1 MMGHNGY
8 GVRQRP
14 INRRGMIAVALL
26 ATFFGSVFSPPASA
40 ADGPIRTIMAF
51 GDSLT
56 SGYGLPPADAFPVKL
71 EAALRARGH
80 AVRVINAGVAGD
92 TTAGGRARL
101 AWMLA
106 DKPDAVILELGAND
120 GLRGLD
126 PAETLANLRAIM
138 EQLKAADLPVLLAGM
153 RAPPNLGRDF
163 GAEFDT
169 IFATVA
175 LEYDALFYPF
185 FLEGVAARPTLN
197 QNDGIHPNSAGVTIV
212 VERIIPSVEALL
224 SRVQP

>member
-1 MMGHNGY
+1 MGHNGY
-8 GVRQRP
+8 GVRRRP
-14 INRRGMIAVALL
+14 INRRGMIAVAFL
-26 ATFFGSVFSPPASA
+26 ATFFGGVFSPLVSA

-71 EAALRARGH
+71 EAALRALGH

-197 QNDGIHPNSAGVTIV
+197 QNDGIHPNSAGVAIV

>member
-1 MMGHNGY
+1 MMGPNGY

-26 ATFFGSVFSPPASA
+26 ATFFGGVFSPPASA

-101 AWMLA
+101 AWTRA

-197 QNDGIHPNSAGVTIV
+197 QNDGIHPNSAGVAIV
-212 VERIIPSVEALL
+212 VKRIIPSVEALL

>member
-26 ATFFGSVFSPPASA
+26 ATFFGGVFSPPASA

-197 QNDGIHPNSAGVTIV
+197 QNDGIHPNSAGVAIV

>member
-1 MMGHNGY
+1 MMDPNGY
-8 GVRQRP
+8 GVRQWP

-26 ATFFGSVFSPPASA
+26 ATFFGGVFSPPASA

-197 QNDGIHPNSAGVTIV
+197 QNDGIHPNSAGVAIV

>member
-1 MMGHNGY
+1 MIGHNGY

-26 ATFFGSVFSPPASA
+26 ATFFGGVFSPPASA

-197 QNDGIHPNSAGVTIV
+197 QNDGIHPNSAGVAIV

>member
-26 ATFFGSVFSPPASA
+26 ATFFGGVFSPPASA

-106 DKPDAVILELGAND
+106 DKPDAVVLELGAND

-197 QNDGIHPNSAGVTIV
+197 QNDGIHPNSAGVAIV

>member
-1 MMGHNGY
+1 MGPNGY

-26 ATFFGSVFSPPASA
+26 ATFFGGVFRPPASA

-197 QNDGIHPNSAGVTIV
+197 QNDGIHPNSAGVAIV

>member
-1 MMGHNGY
+1 MGHNGY

-26 ATFFGSVFSPPASA
+26 ATFFGGVFSPPASA

>member
-1 MMGHNGY
+1 MMGYNRY

-26 ATFFGSVFSPPASA
+26 ATFFGGVFSPPASV
-40 ADGPIRTIMAF
+40 ADGSIRTIMAF

-197 QNDGIHPNSAGVTIV
+197 QNDGIHPNSAGVAIV
-212 VERIIPSVEALL
+212 VERIIPSVEVLL
-224 SRVQP
+224 SRVPP

>member
-1 MMGHNGY
+1 MGPNGY

-26 ATFFGSVFSPPASA
+26 ATFFGGVFSPPASA

-126 PAETLANLRAIM
+126 PAETQANLRAIM

-197 QNDGIHPNSAGVTIV
+197 QNDGIHPNSAGVAIV

>member
-1 MMGHNGY
+1 MMSHNGY

-14 INRRGMIAVALL
+14 INRRGMIALALL
-26 ATFFGSVFSPPASA
+26 ATFFGGVFSHPASA

-80 AVRVINAGVAGD
+80 AVRIINAGVAGD

-175 LEYDALFYPF
+175 LEHDALFYPF

-212 VERIIPSVEALL
+212 VERIIRSVEALL

>member
-26 ATFFGSVFSPPASA
+26 ATFFGGVFSPPASA

-153 RAPPNLGRDF
+153 RAPPNLVRDF

-169 IFATVA
+169 IFATGA

-185 FLEGVAARPTLN
+185 FLEGVAAHPTLN
-197 QNDGIHPNSAGVTIV
+197 QNDGIHPNSAGVAIV

>member
-1 MMGHNGY
+1 MLGHNGY

-26 ATFFGSVFSPPASA
+26 ATFFGGVFSPPASA

-197 QNDGIHPNSAGVTIV
+197 QNDGIHPNSAGVAIV

>member
-26 ATFFGSVFSPPASA
+26 ATFFGGVFSPPASA

-153 RAPPNLGRDF
+153 RAQPNLGRDF
-163 GAEFDT
+163 GTEFDT

-197 QNDGIHPNSAGVTIV
+197 QNDGIHPNSAGVAIV

>member
-1 MMGHNGY
+1 MGHNGY

-26 ATFFGSVFSPPASA
+26 ATFFGGVFSPPASA

-197 QNDGIHPNSAGVTIV
+197 QNDGIHPNSAGVAIV

>member
-1 MMGHNGY
+1 MMSHNGY

-26 ATFFGSVFSPPASA
+26 ATFFGGVFSPPASA

-197 QNDGIHPNSAGVTIV
+197 QNDGIHPNSTGVAIV

>member
-8 GVRQRP
+8 GVRLRP

-26 ATFFGSVFSPPASA
+26 ATFFGGVFSPPASA

-101 AWMLA
+101 TWMLA

-197 QNDGIHPNSAGVTIV
+197 QNDGIHPNSAGVAIV

>member
-1 MMGHNGY
+1 MGHNGD

-26 ATFFGSVFSPPASA
+26 ATFFGGVFSPPASA

-197 QNDGIHPNSAGVTIV
+197 QNDGIHPNSAGVAIV

>member
-1 MMGHNGY
+1 MMGPNGY

-26 ATFFGSVFSPPASA
+26 ATFFGGVFSPPASA

-197 QNDGIHPNSAGVTIV
+197 QNEGIHPNSAGVAIV

>member
-1 MMGHNGY
+1 MGHNGY

-26 ATFFGSVFSPPASA
+26 ATFFGGVFSPPASA

-175 LEYDALFYPF
+175 LEYDALFYPV

-197 QNDGIHPNSAGVTIV
+197 QNDGIHPNSAGVAIV

>member
-1 MMGHNGY
+1 
-8 GVRQRP
+8 
-14 INRRGMIAVALL
+14 MIAVALL
-26 ATFFGSVFSPPASA
+26 ATFFGGVFSPPASA

-185 FLEGVAARPTLN
+185 FLECVAARPTLN
-197 QNDGIHPNSAGVTIV
+197 QNDGIHPNSAGVAIV

>member
-26 ATFFGSVFSPPASA
+26 ATFFGGVFSPPASA

-175 LEYDALFYPF
+175 LEYGALFYPF
-185 FLEGVAARPTLN
+185 FLEGVVARPTLN
-197 QNDGIHPNSAGVTIV
+197 QNDGIHPNSAGVAIV

>member
-1 MMGHNGY
+1 M
-8 GVRQRP
+8 RQRP

-26 ATFFGSVFSPPASA
+26 ATFFGGVFSPPASA

-197 QNDGIHPNSAGVTIV
+197 QNDGIHPNSAGVAIV

>member
-14 INRRGMIAVALL
+14 INRRGMITVALL
-26 ATFFGSVFSPPASA
+26 ATFFGGVFSPPASA

-197 QNDGIHPNSAGVTIV
+197 QNDGIHPNSAGVAIV

>member
-1 MMGHNGY
+1 MMGHNRY

-26 ATFFGSVFSPPASA
+26 ATFFGGVFSPPASA

-197 QNDGIHPNSAGVTIV
+197 QNDGIHPNSAGVAIV

>member
-26 ATFFGSVFSPPASA
+26 ATFFGGVFRPPASA

-197 QNDGIHPNSAGVTIV
+197 QNDGIHPNSAGVAIV

>member
-1 MMGHNGY
+1 MGPNGY

-197 QNDGIHPNSAGVTIV
+197 QNDGIHPNSAGVAIV

>member
-1 MMGHNGY
+1 MGPIKY

-26 ATFFGSVFSPPASA
+26 ATFFGGVFSPPASA

-197 QNDGIHPNSAGVTIV
+197 QNDGIHPNSAGVAIV

>member
-1 MMGHNGY
+1 MGHNGY

-14 INRRGMIAVALL
+14 INRRGMIALALL
-26 ATFFGSVFSPPASA
+26 ATFFGGVFSPPASA

-197 QNDGIHPNSAGVTIV
+197 QNDGIHPNSAGVAIV

>member
-26 ATFFGSVFSPPASA
+26 ATFFGGVFSPPASA

-197 QNDGIHPNSAGVTIV
+197 QNDGIHPNSIGVAIV
-212 VERIIPSVEALL
+212 VKRIIPSVEALL

>member
-1 MMGHNGY
+1 MGHNGY

-26 ATFFGSVFSPPASA
+26 ATFFGGVFSPPASA

-138 EQLKAADLPVLLAGM
+138 EQLKTADLPVLLAGM

-197 QNDGIHPNSAGVTIV
+197 QNDGIHPNSAGVAIV

>member
-1 MMGHNGY
+1 MAFYGY

-26 ATFFGSVFSPPASA
+26 ATFFGGVFSPPASA
-40 ADGPIRTIMAF
+40 ADSPIRTIMAF

-153 RAPPNLGRDF
+153 RAPPNLGRNF

-197 QNDGIHPNSAGVTIV
+197 QNDGIHPNSAGVAIV

>member
-1 MMGHNGY
+1 MMTHNGY

-14 INRRGMIAVALL
+14 INQRGMIAVALL
-26 ATFFGSVFSPPASA
+26 ATFFSGVFSPSASA

-92 TTAGGRARL
+92 TTAAGRARL

-197 QNDGIHPNSAGVTIV
+197 QNDGIHPNSAGVAIV

>member
-1 MMGHNGY
+1 MSHNGY
-8 GVRQRP
+8 GVRLRP

-26 ATFFGSVFSPPASA
+26 TTFFGGVFSPPAST
-40 ADGPIRTIMAF
+40 ADGPIRTILAF

-197 QNDGIHPNSAGVTIV
+197 QNDGIHPNSAGVAIV

>member
-1 MMGHNGY
+1 MMGTNGY

-26 ATFFGSVFSPPASA
+26 ATFFGGVFSPPASA

-197 QNDGIHPNSAGVTIV
+197 QNDGIHPNSAGVAIV

>member
-1 MMGHNGY
+1 MMGHNRY

-26 ATFFGSVFSPPASA
+26 ATFFGGVFSPSASA
-40 ADGPIRTIMAF
+40 ADGPIRTIIAF

-138 EQLKAADLPVLLAGM
+138 EQLKAANLPVLLAGM

>member
-1 MMGHNGY
+1 MIGQHRY
-8 GVRQRP
+8 GLQQRP
-14 INRRGMIAVALL
+14 INRGGMIAMVLL
-26 ATFFGSVFSPPASA
+26 ATFFGGVFNPSASA
-40 ADGPIRTIMAF
+40 ADGRIRTIMAF

-185 FLEGVAARPTLN
+185 FLEGVAALPRLN

>member
-1 MMGHNGY
+1 MGHNGY

-26 ATFFGSVFSPPASA
+26 ATFFGGVFSPPASA

-51 GDSLT
+51 GNSLT

-138 EQLKAADLPVLLAGM
+138 EQLIAADLPVLLAGM

-197 QNDGIHPNSAGVTIV
+197 QNDGIHPNSAGVAIV

>member
-1 MMGHNGY
+1 MMVRNGY

-26 ATFFGSVFSPPASA
+26 ATFFGGVFSPPASA

-197 QNDGIHPNSAGVTIV
+197 QNDGIHPNSAGVAIV

>member
-1 MMGHNGY
+1 MGHNGY

-26 ATFFGSVFSPPASA
+26 ATFFGGVFSPPASA

-138 EQLKAADLPVLLAGM
+138 EQLIAADLPVLLAGM

-197 QNDGIHPNSAGVTIV
+197 QNDGIHPNSAGVAIV